1 MPCSDV
7 TELIRIEL
15 DDADRLV
22 RYRFI
27 KRTCGQGVGADTLIL
42 SAIEGRTAQDIIAI
56 DPGDFLEEHPVE
68 EEIEEFLTLKHLIAV
83 QGALEVLL
91 GIAHGGPGEMCA
103 AAEIGYEDGL
113 TTLDARISVDLVTE
127 KIQSCGNCK
136 GCGKNAKPKAKV
148 IFQ

>member
-15 DDADRLV
+15 DDDDRLEK
-22 RYRFI
+22 YRFI
-27 KRTCGQGVGADTLIL
+27 KRTCGQGVGADSLIL
-42 SAIEGRTAQDIIAI
+42 EFLEGRGADDIIAI
-56 DPGDFLEEHPVE
+56 DPDAFMDDHPVE
-68 EEIEEFLTLKHLIAV
+68 EDVEAFLQLKHLIAV

-91 GIAHGGPGEMCA
+91 GRTSGGPGELCA
-103 AAEIGYEDGL
+103 AAEIAYEDGH

-136 GCGKNAKPKAKV
+136 GCGKNKKVKAKV
-148 IFQ
+148 VFN

>member
-15 DDADRLV
+15 DEADRLAQ
-22 RYRFI
+22 YRFV
-27 KRTCGQGVGADTLIL
+27 KRTCGQGVGADSLIL
-42 SAIEGRTAQDIIAI
+42 SAIQGKPAEEIIAI
-56 DPGDFLEEHPVE
+56 DPDAFMDAHPVE
-68 EEIEEFLTLKHLIAV
+68 EDIEAFLTLKHLIAV

-91 GIAHGGPGEMCA
+91 GRASGGPGELCA
-103 AAEIGYEDGL
+103 AAEVGYEEGH

-136 GCGKNAKPKAKV
+136 GCGKNRKPKARV
-148 IFQ
+148 VFN